1 MKNKKNKK
9 RTKINQSK
17 KKIIAIVLGVL
28 AILVLVFLGLKMFV
42 LKENI
47 ETEEKKIDLTGFP
60 SSLSQIYEGVT
71 VKYSSAWFHHKY
83 NDKYSVF
90 CTKFLLSTPAA
101 NGQSCKLITDSSQW
115 DTPTGAAIGAI
126 IKDVTGGKS
135 GKMTDMKKYYY
146 GELAINQ
153 YLYEMGKDPNNK
165 IGSDANNSEVQRLV
179 KLARAAYNDA
189 KTTFDVTLS
198 PTSPK
203 LTLSGNYYISDTIT
217 VKGSS
222 NYSVALSGVNGA
234 EVYGKSG
241 NTFKV
246 RIPASKVT
254 AGSSVSLTVKVTGT
268 KTYTVAAKYNCGNG
282 YQPVTPAIPIE
293 RKQTD
298 SDQVTMSVAKTKVTI
313 EKVDSQGNKIAG
325 AILNLKSADGSYN
338 KDFTSKT
345 TAIVIENLPYGTYTL
360 SEKSA
365 PNGYVKSSETK
376 KLTLSDKSLNVK
388 GTITNNKTGFT
399 VSKRSKT
406 IDGEIAGA
414 VLQITDSNG
423 KVKAK
428 WTTTTTKKS
437 FSGFDVGTYYLEE
450 LQAPSGYKRFTGK
463 IKFVIGNDGKITTN
477 SGSDTEVVL
486 VNEPSHF
493 TVSKRAVDV
502 EGEIPGAVL
511 RIVDANGKEKH
522 RWTTTKTKKSISLLP
537 AGTYYLE
544 ELKAPSGYKK
554 SDIRIKFV
562 LGEDGKITTDSGSAS
577 EVVFI
582 NDPIEATFSK
592 VDIANSKELPGAQ
605 LQILN
610 EKGEE
615 IKNSNGDVLYKWIS
629 TDKPYVISKI
639 SAGKY
644 FLVETQEPEGYV
656 KKEERIAFEIDQ
668 YGKIIVNSK
677 EVDKVVMENEK
688 TKVLISKQDVTT
700 GKEIPG
706 AELEV
711 LDSEGNTLDKWISTE
726 DPHMIEGLKVGKYY
740 LIEKIAPKGYVLS
753 TEKVEFEIKND
764 GTVGMVVM
772 LNTPI
777 VDVPNTAS
785 AASIIVSIIGVI
797 AVGFGGWMIY
807 RNVKKP
813 Q

>member
-1 MKNKKNKK
+1 MKNIKKH
-9 RTKINQSK
+9 K
-17 KKIIAIVLGVL
+17 KKVIGIALGIL
-28 AILVLVFLGLKMFV
+28 AIIVLVFLGFKFFTS
-42 LKENI
+42 KEDL
-47 ETEEKKIDLTGFP
+47 ETGEKKVDLSGFP

-71 VKYSSAWFHHKY
+71 VQYSSAWFHHKY
-83 NDKYSVF
+83 NDQYSAF

-101 NGQSCKLITDSSQW
+101 NGQSCKLITNSDQW
-115 DTPTGAAIGAI
+115 DTPTQAAIGAI
-126 IKDVTGGKS
+126 IADVTGGKN

-153 YLYEMGKDPNNK
+153 YLYETGKDSNNK
-165 IGSDANNSEVQRLV
+165 IGSDSSNSEVQRLV
-179 KLARAAYNDA
+179 TLAKKAYTEA
-189 KTTFDVTLS
+189 KETLNVTLT

-217 VKGSS
+217 IKGSS
-222 NYSVALSGVNGA
+222 SYSVALSGVSGA
-234 EVYGKSG
+234 EVYNKSG

-246 RIPASKVT
+246 RIPASKVS
-254 AGSSVSLTVKVTGT
+254 AGSSISLTVKVTGT
-268 KTYTVAAKYNCGNG
+268 KTYKVAAKYNCGDS
-282 YQPVTPAIPIE
+282 YQPITPSLSIE

-298 SDQVTMSVAKTKVTI
+298 TAQVTMSVSKTKVTI
-313 EKVDSQGNKIAG
+313 QKVDSQGNNIAG
-325 AILNLKSADGSYN
+325 AVLNLKSADGSYN

-345 TAIVIENLPYGTYTL
+345 TPIVIADLPYGTYTL
-360 SEKSA
+360 SEKTA
-365 PNGYVKSSETK
+365 PSGYVKNSETK
-376 KLTLSDKSLNVK
+376 KLTLSSNSLSVT

-414 VLQITDSNG
+414 VLQITDASGN
-423 KVKAK
+423 VKAK
-428 WTTTTTKKS
+428 WTTTTTKKT
-437 FSGFDVGTYYLEE
+437 FSGYPVGTYYLEE

-463 IKFVIGNDGKITTN
+463 IKFVIGADGKITTD
-477 SGSDTEVVL
+477 SGSATEVVL

-493 TVSKRAVDV
+493 TVSKRAVDI

-511 RIVDANGKEKH
+511 RIVDSNSKEMH
-522 RWTTTKTKKSISLLP
+522 RWTTTTTKKSISMLP
-537 AGTYYLE
+537 SGTYYLE
-544 ELKAPSGYKK
+544 EIKAPAGYKK
-554 SDIRIKFV
+554 SDVRIKFT

-577 EVVFI
+577 EVIFI

-629 TDKPYVISKI
+629 TDTPYVISKI
-639 SAGKY
+639 PAGKY
-644 FLVETQEPEGYV
+644 LLVETQEPEGYV
-656 KKEERIAFEIDQ
+656 KKEEKLAFEIDQ
-668 YGKIIVNSK
+668 YGKITIDGK

-700 GKEIPG
+700 GKELPG
-706 AELEV
+706 AELQV
-711 LDSEGNTLDKWISTE
+711 LDAEGKVLDKWISTE

-740 LIEKIAPKGYVLS
+740 LIEKIAPEGYVLS
-753 TEKVEFEIKND
+753 EEKVEFEIKND

-785 AASIIVSIIGVI
+785 AASIIISVIGVI

>member
-1 MKNKKNKK
+1 MKNNKSNKNK
-9 RTKINQSK
+9 K
-17 KKIIAIVLGVL
+17 KKIIAIGLGIL
-28 AILVLVFLGLKMFV
+28 AILVLVFLGLKLFI
-42 LKENI
+42 LKEDL
-47 ETEEKKIDLTGFP
+47 ETEERKIDLSGFP
-60 SSLSQIYEGVT
+60 SNLSQIYEGVT
-71 VKYSSAWFHHKY
+71 VQYSSSWFHHKY

-90 CTKFLLSTPAA
+90 CTKFLLPTPAA
-101 NGQSCKLITDSSQW
+101 NGQTCKLITNSDQW
-115 DTPTGAAIGAI
+115 DNPTQAAIGAI
-126 IKDVTGGKS
+126 INDVTGGKS

-153 YLYEMGKDPNNK
+153 YLYETGKDANNK
-165 IGSDANNSEVQRLV
+165 IGNDANNSEVQRLV
-179 KLARAAYNDA
+179 KLAKTAYNET
-189 KTTFDVTLS
+189 KTTFDVTLT

-222 NYSVALSGVNGA
+222 NYSVSLSGVNGA
-234 EVYGKSG
+234 EAYGKSG

-246 RIPASKVT
+246 RIPASKVS
-254 AGSSVSLTVKVTGT
+254 AGSSISLTVKVTGT
-268 KTYTVAAKYNCGNG
+268 KTYYAAAKYNCGDS
-282 YQPVTPAIPIE
+282 YQPITPSLPVE
-293 RKQTD
+293 RKVTD
-298 SDQVTMSVAKTKVTI
+298 SAQVKMSVSKTKVTI
-313 EKVDSQGNKIAG
+313 AKVDSQGNKIAG
-325 AILNLKSADGSYN
+325 AVLNLKSADGSYN

-345 TAIVIENLPYGTYTL
+345 TPIVIEDLPYGTYTL

-365 PNGYVKSSETK
+365 PSGYVKSSETK
-376 KLTLSDKSLNVK
+376 KITLSEKSLSVT

-406 IDGEIAGA
+406 TDGEIAGA

-423 KVKAK
+423 NVKAK
-428 WTTTTTKKS
+428 WTTTTTKKT
-437 FSGFDVGTYYLEE
+437 FSGFAVGTYYLEE
-450 LQAPSGYKRFTGK
+450 IQAPSGYKKYTGK
-463 IKFVIGNDGKITTN
+463 IKFVIGTDGKITTD

-511 RIVDANGKEKH
+511 RIVDANGNEKH
-522 RWTTTKTKKSISLLP
+522 RWTTTTTKKSISMLP

-544 ELKAPSGYKK
+544 EIQAPTGYKK
-554 SDIRIKFV
+554 SDVKIKFI

-577 EVVFI
+577 EVIFI

-592 VDIANSKELPGAQ
+592 VDVANSKELPGAQ

-629 TDKPYVISKI
+629 TDTPYVISKI
-639 SAGKY
+639 PAGKY

-656 KKEERIAFEIDQ
+656 KKEEKIAFEIDQ
-668 YGKIIVNSK
+668 YGKIKVNNE

-711 LDSEGNTLDKWISTE
+711 LDSEGNVLDKWTSTE

-740 LIEKIAPKGYVLS
+740 LVEKIAPKGYVLS
-753 TEKVEFEIKND
+753 EEKVEFEIKND